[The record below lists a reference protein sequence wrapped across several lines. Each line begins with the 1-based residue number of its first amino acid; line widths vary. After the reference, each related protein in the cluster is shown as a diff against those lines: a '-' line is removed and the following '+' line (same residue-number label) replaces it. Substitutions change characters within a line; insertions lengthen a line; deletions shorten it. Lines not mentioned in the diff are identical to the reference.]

1 MGNLKLPKLPER
13 TLVKCTIQLTPNLE
27 KSLQDYAAAY
37 EAEYGQIEAV
47 ADLIPHMLA
56 AFLESD
62 RGFARARKA

>member
-37 EAEYGQIEAV
+37 EAEYGQAEVV